1 MAKPKQS
8 VTMIR
13 LANEIGTDMRFRVT
27 KAVNTTEPAVGEY
40 LGRQAVDALIAT
52 GTTVFIVTD
61 PRNKR

>member
-8 VTMIR
+8 VTLTR
-13 LANEIGTDMRFRVT
+13 HARQIGSDVEYRVT